1 MSSQA
6 YLALADGTVFNGVSC
21 GAACDLPGEAVF
33 NTGMSGYQEIVSD
46 PSYFGQ
52 IVTLSTAEVGNYG
65 CNDEDMESRGVFLN
79 GLVVQ
84 NLNPPSSWRSRRSL
98 DDLLK
103 NSGRPILSGV
113 DTRRLV
119 LHIRENGTQKA
130 WLHADGTD
138 LPVEEAVAKARAWS
152 GLDGLDCAAE
162 VAVAKPYNWSDKGD
176 LHVVVID
183 CGVKYNILRQLAANG
198 FRVTV
203 VPCGT
208 TAEVIFN
215 LRPDGVLLSNTW
227 GAGNRDSRIN
237 QAFLLKEIEAGA
249 KIGVDVI
256 QIDDGWQHGR
266 TANSQKKANAGKKKV
281 WSGYWDEDPD
291 FWKEDLERFP
301 DGLAFLVGR
310 AKEKGMRFGLWFGP
324 DSSNEAANWQR
335 DADCLLDYHRRLG
348 IDYFK
353 MDSMRL
359 LSQTAL
365 QRNRM
370 MFDRMLELSDGAMV
384 FDLDCTAQVRP
395 GFLGLLDIGP
405 LFLENRYTKRACV
418 TGDSKKAII
427 RDVLKVV

>member
-130 WLHADGTD
+130 WLHADGTE

-162 VAVAKPYNWSDKGD
+162 VAVAKPYNWSEKGD
-176 LHVVVID
+176 LHVVAID

-208 TAEVIFN
+208 TEEAIFN
-215 LRPDGVLLSNTW
+215 LRPDGVLLSN
-227 GAGNRDSRIN
+227 GPGDPDGVVGVVDCVKK
-237 QAFLLKEIEAGA
+237 LLGKVPIMGICLGHQILGLACGA
-249 KIGVDVI
+249 KTGRLHFGHHGCNHPVKNLLTNTVEITSQNHNFAIMPESLGDNLEITHVNLNDGTIEGVR
-256 QIDDGWQHGR
+256 HR
-266 TANSQKKANAGKKKV
+266 TL
-281 WSGYWDEDPD
+281 P
-291 FWKEDLERFP
+291 
-301 DGLAFLVGR
+301 AFSVQYH
-310 AKEKGMRFGLWFGP
+310 P
-324 DSSNEAANWQR
+324 EAAPGPF
-335 DADCLLDYHRRLG
+335 DARYLFG
-348 IDYFK
+348 QFK
-353 MDSMRL
+353 EL
-359 LSQTAL
+359 
-365 QRNRM
+365 
-370 MFDRMLELSDGAMV
+370 ML
-384 FDLDCTAQVRP
+384 
-395 GFLGLLDIGP
+395 
-405 LFLENRYTKRACV
+405 NH
-418 TGDSKKAII
+418 
-427 RDVLKVV
+427 

>member
-79 GLVVQ
+79 GLIVQ

-130 WLHADGTD
+130 WLHADGTE

-152 GLDGLDCAAE
+152 GLDGLDCAAK
-162 VAVAKPYNWSDKGD
+162 VAVAKPYNWSEKGD

-208 TAEVIFN
+208 TAEAIFN
-215 LRPDGVLLSNTW
+215 LRPDGVLLSN
-227 GAGNRDSRIN
+227 GPGDPDGVVGVVDCVKK
-237 QAFLLKEIEAGA
+237 LLGKVPIMGICLGHQILGLACGA
-249 KIGVDVI
+249 KTGRLHF
-256 QIDDGWQHGR
+256 GHHGCNHPVKNLL
-266 TANSQKKANAGKKKV
+266 TNTVEITSQNHNFAIMPESLGDN
-281 WSGYWDEDPD
+281 
-291 FWKEDLERFP
+291 WKL
-301 DGLAFLVGR
+301 
-310 AKEKGMRFGLWFGP
+310 
-324 DSSNEAANWQR
+324 
-335 DADCLLDYHRRLG
+335 
-348 IDYFK
+348 
-353 MDSMRL
+353 
-359 LSQTAL
+359 
-365 QRNRM
+365 RM
-370 MFDRMLELSDGAMV
+370 S
-384 FDLDCTAQVRP
+384 
-395 GFLGLLDIGP
+395 I
-405 LFLENRYTKRACV
+405 
-418 TGDSKKAII
+418 
-427 RDVLKVV
+427 

>member
-79 GLVVQ
+79 GLIVQ

-208 TAEVIFN
+208 TAEAIFN
-215 LRPDGVLLSNTW
+215 LRPDGVLLSN
-227 GAGNRDSRIN
+227 GPGDPDGVVGVVDCVKK
-237 QAFLLKEIEAGA
+237 LLGKVPIMGICLGHQILGLACGA
-249 KIGVDVI
+249 KTGRLHFGHHGCNHPVKNLLTNTVEITSQNHNFAIMPESLGDNLEITHVNLNDGTIEGVR
-256 QIDDGWQHGR
+256 HR
-266 TANSQKKANAGKKKV
+266 TLPAF
-281 WSGYWDEDPD
+281 SGQYQP
-291 FWKEDLERFP
+291 
-301 DGLAFLVGR
+301 
-310 AKEKGMRFGLWFGP
+310 
-324 DSSNEAANWQR
+324 EAAPGPF
-335 DADCLLDYHRRLG
+335 DARYLFG
-348 IDYFK
+348 QFK
-353 MDSMRL
+353 EL
-359 LSQTAL
+359 
-365 QRNRM
+365 
-370 MFDRMLELSDGAMV
+370 ML
-384 FDLDCTAQVRP
+384 
-395 GFLGLLDIGP
+395 
-405 LFLENRYTKRACV
+405 NH
-418 TGDSKKAII
+418 
-427 RDVLKVV
+427 

>member
-79 GLVVQ
+79 GLIVQ

-152 GLDGLDCAAE
+152 GLDGLDCAAQ
-162 VAVAKPYNWSDKGD
+162 VAIAKPYNWSDKGD

-208 TAEVIFN
+208 TAEAIFN
-215 LRPDGVLLSNTW
+215 LRPDGVLLSN
-227 GAGNRDSRIN
+227 GPG
-237 QAFLLKEIEAGA
+237 
-249 KIGVDVI
+249 
-256 QIDDGWQHGR
+256 
-266 TANSQKKANAGKKKV
+266 
-281 WSGYWDEDPD
+281 DPD
-291 FWKEDLERFP
+291 GVVGVVDCVKKLLGKVP
-301 DGLAFLVGR
+301 IMGICLGHQILGLACGARTGR
-310 AKEKGMRFGLWFGP
+310 LHFGHHGCNHPVKNLLTNTVEITSQNHNFAIMP
-324 DSSNEAANWQR
+324 DSLGDNLEITHVNLNDGTIEGVRHRTLPAFSVQYHPEAAPGPF
-335 DADCLLDYHRRLG
+335 DARYLFG
-348 IDYFK
+348 QFK
-353 MDSMRL
+353 EL
-359 LSQTAL
+359 
-365 QRNRM
+365 
-370 MFDRMLELSDGAMV
+370 ML
-384 FDLDCTAQVRP
+384 
-395 GFLGLLDIGP
+395 
-405 LFLENRYTKRACV
+405 NH
-418 TGDSKKAII
+418 
-427 RDVLKVV
+427 

>member
-79 GLVVQ
+79 GLIVQ

-103 NSGRPILSGV
+103 ESGRPILSGV

-119 LHIRENGTQKA
+119 LHIREKGTQKA

-208 TAEVIFN
+208 TAEAIFN
-215 LRPDGVLLSNTW
+215 LRPDGVLLSN
-227 GAGNRDSRIN
+227 GPGDPDGVVGVVDCVKK
-237 QAFLLKEIEAGA
+237 LLGKVPIMGICLGHQILGLACGA
-249 KIGVDVI
+249 KTGRLHF
-256 QIDDGWQHGR
+256 GHHGCNHPVKNLL
-266 TANSQKKANAGKKKV
+266 TNTVEITSQNHNFAI
-281 WSGYWDEDPD
+281 
-291 FWKEDLERFP
+291 
-301 DGLAFLVGR
+301 
-310 AKEKGMRFGLWFGP
+310 MP
-324 DSSNEAANWQR
+324 DSLGDNLEVTHVNLNDGTIEGVRHRTLPAFSVQYHPEAAPGPF
-335 DADCLLDYHRRLG
+335 DARYLFG
-348 IDYFK
+348 QFK
-353 MDSMRL
+353 EL
-359 LSQTAL
+359 
-365 QRNRM
+365 
-370 MFDRMLELSDGAMV
+370 ML
-384 FDLDCTAQVRP
+384 
-395 GFLGLLDIGP
+395 
-405 LFLENRYTKRACV
+405 NH
-418 TGDSKKAII
+418 
-427 RDVLKVV
+427 

>member
-79 GLVVQ
+79 GLIVQ

-130 WLHADGTD
+130 WLHADGTE

-162 VAVAKPYNWSDKGD
+162 VAVAKPYNWSEKGD
-176 LHVVVID
+176 LHVVAID
-183 CGVKYNILRQLAANG
+183 CGVKYNILRQLAENG

-208 TAEVIFN
+208 TAEAIFN
-215 LRPDGVLLSNTW
+215 LRPDGVLLSN
-227 GAGNRDSRIN
+227 GPGDPDGVVGVVDCVKKLLGNVPIMGICLGH
-237 QAFLLKEIEAGA
+237 QILGLACGA
-249 KIGVDVI
+249 KTGRLHF
-256 QIDDGWQHGR
+256 GHHGCNHPVKNLL
-266 TANSQKKANAGKKKV
+266 TNTVEITSQNHNFAI
-281 WSGYWDEDPD
+281 
-291 FWKEDLERFP
+291 
-301 DGLAFLVGR
+301 
-310 AKEKGMRFGLWFGP
+310 MP
-324 DSSNEAANWQR
+324 DSLGDNLEITHVNLNDGTIEGVRHRTLPAFSVQYHPEAAPGPF
-335 DADCLLDYHRRLG
+335 DARYLFG
-348 IDYFK
+348 QFK
-353 MDSMRL
+353 EL
-359 LSQTAL
+359 
-365 QRNRM
+365 
-370 MFDRMLELSDGAMV
+370 ML
-384 FDLDCTAQVRP
+384 
-395 GFLGLLDIGP
+395 
-405 LFLENRYTKRACV
+405 NH
-418 TGDSKKAII
+418 
-427 RDVLKVV
+427 

>member
-79 GLVVQ
+79 GLIVQ
-84 NLNPPSSWRSRRSL
+84 NLNPPSSWRSRWSL

-130 WLHADGTD
+130 WLHADGTE

-162 VAVAKPYNWSDKGD
+162 VAAAKPYNWSEKGA

-208 TAEVIFN
+208 TAEAIFK
-215 LRPDGVLLSNTW
+215 LRPNGVLLSN
-227 GAGNRDSRIN
+227 GPGDPDGVVGVVDCVKK
-237 QAFLLKEIEAGA
+237 LLGKVPIMGICLGHQILGLACGA
-249 KIGVDVI
+249 KTGRLHFGHHGCNHPVKNLLTNTVEITSQNHNFAIMPESLGDNLEITHVNLNDGTIEGVC
-256 QIDDGWQHGR
+256 HK
-266 TANSQKKANAGKKKV
+266 TL
-281 WSGYWDEDPD
+281 P
-291 FWKEDLERFP
+291 
-301 DGLAFLVGR
+301 AFSVQYH
-310 AKEKGMRFGLWFGP
+310 P
-324 DSSNEAANWQR
+324 EAAPGPF
-335 DADCLLDYHRRLG
+335 DARYLFG
-348 IDYFK
+348 QFK
-353 MDSMRL
+353 EL
-359 LSQTAL
+359 
-365 QRNRM
+365 
-370 MFDRMLELSDGAMV
+370 ML
-384 FDLDCTAQVRP
+384 
-395 GFLGLLDIGP
+395 
-405 LFLENRYTKRACV
+405 KH
-418 TGDSKKAII
+418 
-427 RDVLKVV
+427 

>member
-130 WLHADGTD
+130 WLHADGTE

-162 VAVAKPYNWSDKGD
+162 VAAAKPYNWSDKGD

-208 TAEVIFN
+208 TAEAIFN
-215 LRPDGVLLSNTW
+215 LRPDGVLLSN
-227 GAGNRDSRIN
+227 GPGDPDGVVGVVDCVKK
-237 QAFLLKEIEAGA
+237 LLGKVPIMGICLGHQILGLACGA
-249 KIGVDVI
+249 KTGRLHFGHHGCNHPVKNLLTNTVEITSQNHNFAIMPESLGDNLEVTHVNLNDGTIEGVR
-256 QIDDGWQHGR
+256 HR
-266 TANSQKKANAGKKKV
+266 TL
-281 WSGYWDEDPD
+281 P
-291 FWKEDLERFP
+291 
-301 DGLAFLVGR
+301 AFSVQYH
-310 AKEKGMRFGLWFGP
+310 P
-324 DSSNEAANWQR
+324 EAAPGPF
-335 DADCLLDYHRRLG
+335 DARYLFG
-348 IDYFK
+348 QFK
-353 MDSMRL
+353 EL
-359 LSQTAL
+359 
-365 QRNRM
+365 
-370 MFDRMLELSDGAMV
+370 ML
-384 FDLDCTAQVRP
+384 
-395 GFLGLLDIGP
+395 
-405 LFLENRYTKRACV
+405 NH
-418 TGDSKKAII
+418 
-427 RDVLKVV
+427 

>member
-130 WLHADGTD
+130 WLHADGTE

-152 GLDGLDCAAE
+152 GLDGLDCAAQ

-208 TAEVIFN
+208 TAEAIFN
-215 LRPDGVLLSNTW
+215 LRPDGVLLSN
-227 GAGNRDSRIN
+227 GPGDPDGVVGVVDCVKK
-237 QAFLLKEIEAGA
+237 LLGKVPIMGICLGHQILGLACGA
-249 KIGVDVI
+249 KTGRLHF
-256 QIDDGWQHGR
+256 GHHGCNHPVKNLL
-266 TANSQKKANAGKKKV
+266 TNTVEITSQNHNFAI
-281 WSGYWDEDPD
+281 
-291 FWKEDLERFP
+291 
-301 DGLAFLVGR
+301 
-310 AKEKGMRFGLWFGP
+310 MP
-324 DSSNEAANWQR
+324 DSLGDNLEVTHVNLNDGTIEGVRHRTLPAFSVQYHPEAAPGPF
-335 DADCLLDYHRRLG
+335 DARYLFG
-348 IDYFK
+348 QFK
-353 MDSMRL
+353 EL
-359 LSQTAL
+359 
-365 QRNRM
+365 
-370 MFDRMLELSDGAMV
+370 ML
-384 FDLDCTAQVRP
+384 
-395 GFLGLLDIGP
+395 
-405 LFLENRYTKRACV
+405 NH
-418 TGDSKKAII
+418 
-427 RDVLKVV
+427 

>member
-79 GLVVQ
+79 GLIVQ

-98 DDLLK
+98 GDLLK

-130 WLHADGTD
+130 WLHADGTE

-152 GLDGLDCAAE
+152 GLDGLDCAAQ
-162 VAVAKPYNWSDKGD
+162 VAVAKPYNWSEKGD

-208 TAEVIFN
+208 TAEAIFN
-215 LRPDGVLLSNTW
+215 LRPDGVLLSN
-227 GAGNRDSRIN
+227 GPG
-237 QAFLLKEIEAGA
+237 
-249 KIGVDVI
+249 
-256 QIDDGWQHGR
+256 
-266 TANSQKKANAGKKKV
+266 
-281 WSGYWDEDPD
+281 DPD
-291 FWKEDLERFP
+291 GVVGVVDCVKKLLGKVP
-301 DGLAFLVGR
+301 IMGICLGHQILGLACGARTGR
-310 AKEKGMRFGLWFGP
+310 LHFGHHGCNHPVKNLLTNTVEITSQNHNFAIMP
-324 DSSNEAANWQR
+324 DSLGDNLEITHVNLNDGTIEGVRHRTLPAFSVQYHPEAAPGPF
-335 DADCLLDYHRRLG
+335 DARYLFG
-348 IDYFK
+348 QFK
-353 MDSMRL
+353 EL
-359 LSQTAL
+359 
-365 QRNRM
+365 
-370 MFDRMLELSDGAMV
+370 ML
-384 FDLDCTAQVRP
+384 
-395 GFLGLLDIGP
+395 
-405 LFLENRYTKRACV
+405 NH
-418 TGDSKKAII
+418 
-427 RDVLKVV
+427 

>member
-79 GLVVQ
+79 GLIVQ

-130 WLHADGTD
+130 WLHADGTE
-138 LPVEEAVAKARAWS
+138 LPVEEAIAKARAWS

-162 VAVAKPYNWSDKGD
+162 VAVAKPYNWSEKGD

-208 TAEVIFN
+208 TAEAIFN
-215 LRPDGVLLSNTW
+215 LRPAGVLLSN
-227 GAGNRDSRIN
+227 GPGDPDGVVGVVDCVKK
-237 QAFLLKEIEAGA
+237 LLGKVPIMGICLGHQILGLACGA
-249 KIGVDVI
+249 KTGRLHF
-256 QIDDGWQHGR
+256 GHHGCNHPVKNLL
-266 TANSQKKANAGKKKV
+266 TNTVEITSQNHNFAI
-281 WSGYWDEDPD
+281 
-291 FWKEDLERFP
+291 
-301 DGLAFLVGR
+301 
-310 AKEKGMRFGLWFGP
+310 MP
-324 DSSNEAANWQR
+324 DSLGDNLEITHVNLNDGTIEGVRHRTLPAFSVQYHPEAAPGPF
-335 DADCLLDYHRRLG
+335 DARYLFG
-348 IDYFK
+348 QFK
-353 MDSMRL
+353 EL
-359 LSQTAL
+359 
-365 QRNRM
+365 
-370 MFDRMLELSDGAMV
+370 ML
-384 FDLDCTAQVRP
+384 
-395 GFLGLLDIGP
+395 
-405 LFLENRYTKRACV
+405 NH
-418 TGDSKKAII
+418 
-427 RDVLKVV
+427 

>member
-79 GLVVQ
+79 GLIVQ

-162 VAVAKPYNWSDKGD
+162 VAVAKPYNWSEKGD

-208 TAEVIFN
+208 TAEAIFN
-215 LRPDGVLLSNTW
+215 LRPDGVLLSN
-227 GAGNRDSRIN
+227 GPGDPDGVVGVVDCVKK
-237 QAFLLKEIEAGA
+237 LLGKVPIMGICLGHQILGLACGA
-249 KIGVDVI
+249 KTGRLHF
-256 QIDDGWQHGR
+256 GHHGCNHPVKNLL
-266 TANSQKKANAGKKKV
+266 TNTVEITSQNHNFAI
-281 WSGYWDEDPD
+281 
-291 FWKEDLERFP
+291 
-301 DGLAFLVGR
+301 
-310 AKEKGMRFGLWFGP
+310 MP
-324 DSSNEAANWQR
+324 DSLGDNLEITHVNLNDGTIEGVRHRTLPAFSVQYHPEAAPGPF
-335 DADCLLDYHRRLG
+335 DARYLFG
-348 IDYFK
+348 QFK
-353 MDSMRL
+353 EL
-359 LSQTAL
+359 
-365 QRNRM
+365 
-370 MFDRMLELSDGAMV
+370 ML
-384 FDLDCTAQVRP
+384 
-395 GFLGLLDIGP
+395 
-405 LFLENRYTKRACV
+405 NH
-418 TGDSKKAII
+418 
-427 RDVLKVV
+427 

>member
-79 GLVVQ
+79 GLIVQ

-98 DDLLK
+98 DELLK

-152 GLDGLDCAAE
+152 GLDGLDCAAQ

-208 TAEVIFN
+208 TAEAIFN
-215 LRPDGVLLSNTW
+215 LRPDGVLLSN
-227 GAGNRDSRIN
+227 GPGDPDGVVGVVDCVKK
-237 QAFLLKEIEAGA
+237 LLGKVPIMGICLGHQILGLACGA
-249 KIGVDVI
+249 KTGRLHFGHHGCNHPVKNLLTNTVEITSQNHNFAIMPESLGDNLEVTHVNLNDGTIEGVR
-256 QIDDGWQHGR
+256 HR
-266 TANSQKKANAGKKKV
+266 TL
-281 WSGYWDEDPD
+281 P
-291 FWKEDLERFP
+291 
-301 DGLAFLVGR
+301 AFSVQYH
-310 AKEKGMRFGLWFGP
+310 P
-324 DSSNEAANWQR
+324 EAAPGPF
-335 DADCLLDYHRRLG
+335 DARYLFG
-348 IDYFK
+348 QFK
-353 MDSMRL
+353 EL
-359 LSQTAL
+359 
-365 QRNRM
+365 
-370 MFDRMLELSDGAMV
+370 ML
-384 FDLDCTAQVRP
+384 
-395 GFLGLLDIGP
+395 
-405 LFLENRYTKRACV
+405 NH
-418 TGDSKKAII
+418 
-427 RDVLKVV
+427 

>member
-79 GLVVQ
+79 GLIVQ

-208 TAEVIFN
+208 TAEAIFN
-215 LRPDGVLLSNTW
+215 LRPDGVLLSN
-227 GAGNRDSRIN
+227 GPGDPDGVVGVVDCVKK
-237 QAFLLKEIEAGA
+237 LLGKVPIMGICLGHQILGLACGA
-249 KIGVDVI
+249 KTGRLHF
-256 QIDDGWQHGR
+256 GHHGCNHPVKNLL
-266 TANSQKKANAGKKKV
+266 TNTVEITSQNHNFAI
-281 WSGYWDEDPD
+281 
-291 FWKEDLERFP
+291 
-301 DGLAFLVGR
+301 
-310 AKEKGMRFGLWFGP
+310 MP
-324 DSSNEAANWQR
+324 DSLGDNLEITHVNLNDGTIEGVRHRMLPAFSVQYHPEAAPGPF
-335 DADCLLDYHRRLG
+335 DARYLFG
-348 IDYFK
+348 QFK
-353 MDSMRL
+353 EL
-359 LSQTAL
+359 
-365 QRNRM
+365 
-370 MFDRMLELSDGAMV
+370 ML
-384 FDLDCTAQVRP
+384 
-395 GFLGLLDIGP
+395 
-405 LFLENRYTKRACV
+405 NH
-418 TGDSKKAII
+418 
-427 RDVLKVV
+427 

>member
-79 GLVVQ
+79 GLIVQ

-162 VAVAKPYNWSDKGD
+162 VAVAKPYNWSEKGD

-208 TAEVIFN
+208 TAEAIFN
-215 LRPDGVLLSNTW
+215 LRPDGVLLSN
-227 GAGNRDSRIN
+227 GPG
-237 QAFLLKEIEAGA
+237 
-249 KIGVDVI
+249 
-256 QIDDGWQHGR
+256 
-266 TANSQKKANAGKKKV
+266 
-281 WSGYWDEDPD
+281 DPD
-291 FWKEDLERFP
+291 GVVGVVDCVKKLLGKVP
-301 DGLAFLVGR
+301 IMGICLGHQILGLACGARTGR
-310 AKEKGMRFGLWFGP
+310 LHFGHHGCNHPVKNLLTNTVEITSQNHNFAIMPESLGDNLEITHVNLNDGTIEGVRHRTLP
-324 DSSNEAANWQR
+324 AFSVQYHPEAAPGPF
-335 DADCLLDYHRRLG
+335 DARYLFG
-348 IDYFK
+348 QFK
-353 MDSMRL
+353 EL
-359 LSQTAL
+359 
-365 QRNRM
+365 
-370 MFDRMLELSDGAMV
+370 ML
-384 FDLDCTAQVRP
+384 
-395 GFLGLLDIGP
+395 
-405 LFLENRYTKRACV
+405 NH
-418 TGDSKKAII
+418 
-427 RDVLKVV
+427 

>member
-79 GLVVQ
+79 GLIVQ

-103 NSGRPILSGV
+103 ESGRPILSGV

-130 WLHADGTD
+130 WLHADGTE

-152 GLDGLDCAAE
+152 GLDGLDCAAQ
-162 VAVAKPYNWSDKGD
+162 VAVAKPYNWSEKGA

-208 TAEVIFN
+208 PAEAIFN
-215 LRPDGVLLSNTW
+215 LRPDGVLLSN
-227 GAGNRDSRIN
+227 GPG
-237 QAFLLKEIEAGA
+237 
-249 KIGVDVI
+249 
-256 QIDDGWQHGR
+256 
-266 TANSQKKANAGKKKV
+266 
-281 WSGYWDEDPD
+281 DPD
-291 FWKEDLERFP
+291 GVVGVVDCVKKLLGKVP
-301 DGLAFLVGR
+301 IMGICLGHQILGLACGARTGR
-310 AKEKGMRFGLWFGP
+310 LHFGHHGCNHPVKNLLTNTVEITSQNHNFAIMPESLGDNLEVTHVNLNDGTIEGVRHRTLP
-324 DSSNEAANWQR
+324 AFSVQYHPEAAPGPF
-335 DADCLLDYHRRLG
+335 DARYLFG
-348 IDYFK
+348 QFK
-353 MDSMRL
+353 EL
-359 LSQTAL
+359 
-365 QRNRM
+365 
-370 MFDRMLELSDGAMV
+370 ML
-384 FDLDCTAQVRP
+384 
-395 GFLGLLDIGP
+395 
-405 LFLENRYTKRACV
+405 NH
-418 TGDSKKAII
+418 
-427 RDVLKVV
+427 

>member
-79 GLVVQ
+79 GLIVQ

-130 WLHADGTD
+130 WLHADGTE

-162 VAVAKPYNWSDKGD
+162 VAAAKPYNWSEKGD

-208 TAEVIFN
+208 TAEAIFN
-215 LRPDGVLLSNTW
+215 LRPDGVLLSN
-227 GAGNRDSRIN
+227 GPGDPDGVVGVVDCVKK
-237 QAFLLKEIEAGA
+237 LLGKVPIMGICLGHQILGLACGA
-249 KIGVDVI
+249 KTGRLHF
-256 QIDDGWQHGR
+256 GHHGCNHPVKNLL
-266 TANSQKKANAGKKKV
+266 TNTVEITSQNHNFAI
-281 WSGYWDEDPD
+281 
-291 FWKEDLERFP
+291 
-301 DGLAFLVGR
+301 
-310 AKEKGMRFGLWFGP
+310 MP
-324 DSSNEAANWQR
+324 DSLGDNLEITHVNLNDGTIEGVRHRTLPAFSVQYHPEAAPGPF
-335 DADCLLDYHRRLG
+335 DARYLFG
-348 IDYFK
+348 QFK
-353 MDSMRL
+353 EL
-359 LSQTAL
+359 
-365 QRNRM
+365 
-370 MFDRMLELSDGAMV
+370 ML
-384 FDLDCTAQVRP
+384 
-395 GFLGLLDIGP
+395 
-405 LFLENRYTKRACV
+405 NH
-418 TGDSKKAII
+418 
-427 RDVLKVV
+427 

>member
-162 VAVAKPYNWSDKGD
+162 VAAAKPYNWSDKGD

-208 TAEVIFN
+208 TAEAIFN
-215 LRPDGVLLSNTW
+215 LRPDGVLLSN
-227 GAGNRDSRIN
+227 GPGDPDGVVGVVDCVKK
-237 QAFLLKEIEAGA
+237 LLGKVPIMGICLGHQILGLACGA
-249 KIGVDVI
+249 KTGRLHF
-256 QIDDGWQHGR
+256 GHHGCNHPVKNLL
-266 TANSQKKANAGKKKV
+266 TNTVEITSQNHNFAI
-281 WSGYWDEDPD
+281 
-291 FWKEDLERFP
+291 
-301 DGLAFLVGR
+301 
-310 AKEKGMRFGLWFGP
+310 MP
-324 DSSNEAANWQR
+324 DSLGDNLEVTHVNLNDGTIEGVRHRTLPAFSVQYHPEAAPGPF
-335 DADCLLDYHRRLG
+335 DARYLFG
-348 IDYFK
+348 QFK
-353 MDSMRL
+353 EL
-359 LSQTAL
+359 
-365 QRNRM
+365 
-370 MFDRMLELSDGAMV
+370 ML
-384 FDLDCTAQVRP
+384 
-395 GFLGLLDIGP
+395 
-405 LFLENRYTKRACV
+405 NH
-418 TGDSKKAII
+418 
-427 RDVLKVV
+427 

>member
-21 GAACDLPGEAVF
+21 GATCDLPGEAVF

-208 TAEVIFN
+208 TAEAIFN
-215 LRPDGVLLSNTW
+215 LRPAGVLLSN
-227 GAGNRDSRIN
+227 GPGDPDGVVGVVDCVKK
-237 QAFLLKEIEAGA
+237 LLGKVPIMGICLGHQILGLACGA
-249 KIGVDVI
+249 KTGRLHFGHHGCNHPVKNLLTNTVEITSQNHNFAIMPESLGDNLEITHVNLNDGTIEGVR
-256 QIDDGWQHGR
+256 HR
-266 TANSQKKANAGKKKV
+266 TL
-281 WSGYWDEDPD
+281 P
-291 FWKEDLERFP
+291 
-301 DGLAFLVGR
+301 AFSVQYH
-310 AKEKGMRFGLWFGP
+310 P
-324 DSSNEAANWQR
+324 EAAPGPF
-335 DADCLLDYHRRLG
+335 DARYLFG
-348 IDYFK
+348 QFK
-353 MDSMRL
+353 EL
-359 LSQTAL
+359 
-365 QRNRM
+365 
-370 MFDRMLELSDGAMV
+370 ML
-384 FDLDCTAQVRP
+384 
-395 GFLGLLDIGP
+395 
-405 LFLENRYTKRACV
+405 NH
-418 TGDSKKAII
+418 
-427 RDVLKVV
+427 

>member
-21 GAACDLPGEAVF
+21 GATCDLPGEAVF

-79 GLVVQ
+79 GLIVQ

-98 DDLLK
+98 DELLK

-130 WLHADGTD
+130 WLHADGTE

-162 VAVAKPYNWSDKGD
+162 VAVAKPYNWSEKGD

-183 CGVKYNILRQLAANG
+183 CGVKYNILRQLAVNG

-208 TAEVIFN
+208 TAEAIFN
-215 LRPDGVLLSNTW
+215 LRPDGVLLSN
-227 GAGNRDSRIN
+227 GPG
-237 QAFLLKEIEAGA
+237 
-249 KIGVDVI
+249 
-256 QIDDGWQHGR
+256 
-266 TANSQKKANAGKKKV
+266 
-281 WSGYWDEDPD
+281 DPD
-291 FWKEDLERFP
+291 GVVGVVDCVKKLLGKVP
-301 DGLAFLVGR
+301 IMGICLGHQILGLACGARTGR
-310 AKEKGMRFGLWFGP
+310 LHFGHHGCNHPVKNLLTNTVEITSQNHNFAIMPESLGDNLEITHVNLNDGTIEGVRHRTLP
-324 DSSNEAANWQR
+324 AFSVQYHPEAAPGPF
-335 DADCLLDYHRRLG
+335 DARYLFG
-348 IDYFK
+348 QFK
-353 MDSMRL
+353 EL
-359 LSQTAL
+359 
-365 QRNRM
+365 
-370 MFDRMLELSDGAMV
+370 ML
-384 FDLDCTAQVRP
+384 
-395 GFLGLLDIGP
+395 
-405 LFLENRYTKRACV
+405 NH
-418 TGDSKKAII
+418 
-427 RDVLKVV
+427 

>member
-79 GLVVQ
+79 GLIVQ

-130 WLHADGTD
+130 WLHADGTE

-152 GLDGLDCAAE
+152 GLDGLDCAAQ

-208 TAEVIFN
+208 TAEAIFN
-215 LRPDGVLLSNTW
+215 LRPAGVLLSN
-227 GAGNRDSRIN
+227 GPG
-237 QAFLLKEIEAGA
+237 
-249 KIGVDVI
+249 
-256 QIDDGWQHGR
+256 
-266 TANSQKKANAGKKKV
+266 
-281 WSGYWDEDPD
+281 DPD
-291 FWKEDLERFP
+291 GVVGVVDCVKKLLGKVP
-301 DGLAFLVGR
+301 IMGICLGHQILGLACGARTGR
-310 AKEKGMRFGLWFGP
+310 LHFGHHGCNHPVKNLLTNTVEITSQNHNFAIMPESLGDNLEVTHVNLNDGTIEGVRHRTLP
-324 DSSNEAANWQR
+324 AFSVQYHPEAAPGPF
-335 DADCLLDYHRRLG
+335 DARYLFG
-348 IDYFK
+348 QFK
-353 MDSMRL
+353 EL
-359 LSQTAL
+359 
-365 QRNRM
+365 
-370 MFDRMLELSDGAMV
+370 ML
-384 FDLDCTAQVRP
+384 
-395 GFLGLLDIGP
+395 
-405 LFLENRYTKRACV
+405 NH
-418 TGDSKKAII
+418 
-427 RDVLKVV
+427 

>member
-21 GAACDLPGEAVF
+21 GTACDLPGEAVF

-79 GLVVQ
+79 GLIVQ

-98 DDLLK
+98 DELLK

-208 TAEVIFN
+208 TAEAIFN
-215 LRPDGVLLSNTW
+215 LRPDGVLLSN
-227 GAGNRDSRIN
+227 GPGDPDGVVGVVDCVKK
-237 QAFLLKEIEAGA
+237 LLGKVPIMGICLGHQILGLACGA
-249 KIGVDVI
+249 KTGRLHF
-256 QIDDGWQHGR
+256 GHHGCNHPVKNLL
-266 TANSQKKANAGKKKV
+266 TNTVEITSQNHNFAI
-281 WSGYWDEDPD
+281 
-291 FWKEDLERFP
+291 
-301 DGLAFLVGR
+301 
-310 AKEKGMRFGLWFGP
+310 MP
-324 DSSNEAANWQR
+324 DSLGDNLEITHVNLNDGTIEGVRHRTLPAFSVQYHPEAAPGPF
-335 DADCLLDYHRRLG
+335 DARYLFG
-348 IDYFK
+348 QFK
-353 MDSMRL
+353 EL
-359 LSQTAL
+359 
-365 QRNRM
+365 
-370 MFDRMLELSDGAMV
+370 ML
-384 FDLDCTAQVRP
+384 
-395 GFLGLLDIGP
+395 
-405 LFLENRYTKRACV
+405 NH
-418 TGDSKKAII
+418 
-427 RDVLKVV
+427 

>member
-98 DDLLK
+98 DELLK

-119 LHIRENGTQKA
+119 LHIREKGTQKA

-162 VAVAKPYNWSDKGD
+162 VAVAKPYNWSEKGD

-208 TAEVIFN
+208 TAEAIFN
-215 LRPDGVLLSNTW
+215 LRPDGVLLSN
-227 GAGNRDSRIN
+227 GPGDPDGVVGVVDCVKK
-237 QAFLLKEIEAGA
+237 LLGKVPIMGICLGHQILGLACGA
-249 KIGVDVI
+249 KTGRLHFGHHGCNHPVKNLLTNTVEITSQNHNFAIMPESLGDNLEITHVNLNDGTIEGVR
-256 QIDDGWQHGR
+256 HR
-266 TANSQKKANAGKKKV
+266 TL
-281 WSGYWDEDPD
+281 P
-291 FWKEDLERFP
+291 
-301 DGLAFLVGR
+301 AFSVQYH
-310 AKEKGMRFGLWFGP
+310 P
-324 DSSNEAANWQR
+324 EAAPGPF
-335 DADCLLDYHRRLG
+335 DARYLFG
-348 IDYFK
+348 QFK
-353 MDSMRL
+353 EL
-359 LSQTAL
+359 
-365 QRNRM
+365 
-370 MFDRMLELSDGAMV
+370 ML
-384 FDLDCTAQVRP
+384 
-395 GFLGLLDIGP
+395 
-405 LFLENRYTKRACV
+405 NH
-418 TGDSKKAII
+418 
-427 RDVLKVV
+427 

>member
-79 GLVVQ
+79 GLIVQ

-162 VAVAKPYNWSDKGD
+162 VAVAKPYNWSEKGD

-208 TAEVIFN
+208 TAEAIFN
-215 LRPDGVLLSNTW
+215 LRPDGVLLSN
-227 GAGNRDSRIN
+227 GPG
-237 QAFLLKEIEAGA
+237 
-249 KIGVDVI
+249 
-256 QIDDGWQHGR
+256 
-266 TANSQKKANAGKKKV
+266 
-281 WSGYWDEDPD
+281 DPD
-291 FWKEDLERFP
+291 GVVGVVDCVKKLLGKVP
-301 DGLAFLVGR
+301 IMGICLGHQILGLACGARTGR
-310 AKEKGMRFGLWFGP
+310 LHFGHHGCNHPVKNLLTNTVEITSQNHNFAIMPESLGDNLEVTHVNLNDGTIEGVRHRTLP
-324 DSSNEAANWQR
+324 AFSVQYHPEAAPGPF
-335 DADCLLDYHRRLG
+335 DARYLFG
-348 IDYFK
+348 QFK
-353 MDSMRL
+353 EL
-359 LSQTAL
+359 
-365 QRNRM
+365 
-370 MFDRMLELSDGAMV
+370 ML
-384 FDLDCTAQVRP
+384 
-395 GFLGLLDIGP
+395 
-405 LFLENRYTKRACV
+405 NH
-418 TGDSKKAII
+418 
-427 RDVLKVV
+427 

>member
-84 NLNPPSSWRSRRSL
+84 SLNPPSSWRSRRSL
-98 DDLLK
+98 EDLLK

-130 WLHADGTD
+130 WLHADGTE

-208 TAEVIFN
+208 TAEAIFN
-215 LRPDGVLLSNTW
+215 LRPDGVLLSN
-227 GAGNRDSRIN
+227 GPGDPDGVVGVVDCVKK
-237 QAFLLKEIEAGA
+237 LLGKVPIMGICLGHQILGLACGA
-249 KIGVDVI
+249 KTGRLHF
-256 QIDDGWQHGR
+256 GHHGCNHPVKNLL
-266 TANSQKKANAGKKKV
+266 TNTVEITSQNHNFAI
-281 WSGYWDEDPD
+281 
-291 FWKEDLERFP
+291 
-301 DGLAFLVGR
+301 
-310 AKEKGMRFGLWFGP
+310 MP
-324 DSSNEAANWQR
+324 DSLGDNLEITHVNLNDGTIEGVRHRTLPAFSVQYHPEAAPGPF
-335 DADCLLDYHRRLG
+335 DARYLFG
-348 IDYFK
+348 QFK
-353 MDSMRL
+353 EL
-359 LSQTAL
+359 
-365 QRNRM
+365 
-370 MFDRMLELSDGAMV
+370 ML
-384 FDLDCTAQVRP
+384 
-395 GFLGLLDIGP
+395 
-405 LFLENRYTKRACV
+405 NH
-418 TGDSKKAII
+418 
-427 RDVLKVV
+427 

>member
-79 GLVVQ
+79 GLIVQ

-152 GLDGLDCAAE
+152 GLDGLDCAAQ
-162 VAVAKPYNWSDKGD
+162 VAAAKPYNWSDKGN

-208 TAEVIFN
+208 TAEAIFN
-215 LRPDGVLLSNTW
+215 LRPAGVLLSN
-227 GAGNRDSRIN
+227 GPG
-237 QAFLLKEIEAGA
+237 
-249 KIGVDVI
+249 
-256 QIDDGWQHGR
+256 
-266 TANSQKKANAGKKKV
+266 
-281 WSGYWDEDPD
+281 DPD
-291 FWKEDLERFP
+291 GVVGVVDCVKKLLGKVP
-301 DGLAFLVGR
+301 IMGICLGHQILGLACGARTGR
-310 AKEKGMRFGLWFGP
+310 LHFGHHGCNHPVKNLLTNTVEITSQNHNFAIMP
-324 DSSNEAANWQR
+324 DSLGDNLEITHVNLNDGTIEGVRHRTLPAFSVQYHPEAAPGPF
-335 DADCLLDYHRRLG
+335 DARYLFG
-348 IDYFK
+348 QFK
-353 MDSMRL
+353 EL
-359 LSQTAL
+359 
-365 QRNRM
+365 
-370 MFDRMLELSDGAMV
+370 ML
-384 FDLDCTAQVRP
+384 
-395 GFLGLLDIGP
+395 
-405 LFLENRYTKRACV
+405 NH
-418 TGDSKKAII
+418 
-427 RDVLKVV
+427 

>member
-6 YLALADGTVFNGVSC
+6 YLALADGTVFNGISC

-79 GLVVQ
+79 GLIVQ

-130 WLHADGTD
+130 WLHADGTE

-152 GLDGLDCAAE
+152 GLDGLDCAAQ

-208 TAEVIFN
+208 TAEAIFN
-215 LRPDGVLLSNTW
+215 LRPDGVLLSN
-227 GAGNRDSRIN
+227 GPGDPDGVVGVVDCVKK
-237 QAFLLKEIEAGA
+237 LLGKVPIMGICLGHQILGLACGA
-249 KIGVDVI
+249 KTGRLHF
-256 QIDDGWQHGR
+256 GHHGCNHPVKNLL
-266 TANSQKKANAGKKKV
+266 TNTVEITSQNHNFAI
-281 WSGYWDEDPD
+281 
-291 FWKEDLERFP
+291 
-301 DGLAFLVGR
+301 
-310 AKEKGMRFGLWFGP
+310 MP
-324 DSSNEAANWQR
+324 DSLGDNLEVTHVNLNDGTIEGVRHRTLPAFSVQYHPEAAPGPF
-335 DADCLLDYHRRLG
+335 DARYLFG
-348 IDYFK
+348 QFK
-353 MDSMRL
+353 EL
-359 LSQTAL
+359 
-365 QRNRM
+365 
-370 MFDRMLELSDGAMV
+370 ML
-384 FDLDCTAQVRP
+384 
-395 GFLGLLDIGP
+395 
-405 LFLENRYTKRACV
+405 NH
-418 TGDSKKAII
+418 
-427 RDVLKVV
+427 

>member
-79 GLVVQ
+79 GLIVQ

-130 WLHADGTD
+130 WLHADGTE

-152 GLDGLDCAAE
+152 GLDGLDCAAQ
-162 VAVAKPYNWSDKGD
+162 VAAAKPYNWSEKGV

-208 TAEVIFN
+208 TAEAIFK
-215 LRPDGVLLSNTW
+215 LRPNGVLLSN
-227 GAGNRDSRIN
+227 GPGDPDGVVGIVDCVKK
-237 QAFLLKEIEAGA
+237 LLGKVPIMGICLGHQILGLACGA
-249 KIGVDVI
+249 KTGRLHFGHHGCNHPVKNLLTNTVEITSQNHNFAIMPESLGDNLEITHVNLNDGTIEGVR
-256 QIDDGWQHGR
+256 HK
-266 TANSQKKANAGKKKV
+266 TL
-281 WSGYWDEDPD
+281 P
-291 FWKEDLERFP
+291 
-301 DGLAFLVGR
+301 AFSVQYH
-310 AKEKGMRFGLWFGP
+310 P
-324 DSSNEAANWQR
+324 EAAPGPF
-335 DADCLLDYHRRLG
+335 DARYLFG
-348 IDYFK
+348 QFK
-353 MDSMRL
+353 EL
-359 LSQTAL
+359 
-365 QRNRM
+365 
-370 MFDRMLELSDGAMV
+370 ML
-384 FDLDCTAQVRP
+384 
-395 GFLGLLDIGP
+395 
-405 LFLENRYTKRACV
+405 KH
-418 TGDSKKAII
+418 
-427 RDVLKVV
+427 

>member
-79 GLVVQ
+79 GLIVQ

-98 DDLLK
+98 DELLK

-208 TAEVIFN
+208 TAEAIFN
-215 LRPDGVLLSNTW
+215 LRPDGVLLSN
-227 GAGNRDSRIN
+227 GPGDPDGVVGVVDCVKK
-237 QAFLLKEIEAGA
+237 LLGKVPIMGICLGHQILGLACGA
-249 KIGVDVI
+249 KTGRLHFGHHGCNHPVKNLLTNTVEITSQNHNFAIMPESLGDNLEITHVNLNDGTIEGVR
-256 QIDDGWQHGR
+256 HR
-266 TANSQKKANAGKKKV
+266 TL
-281 WSGYWDEDPD
+281 P
-291 FWKEDLERFP
+291 
-301 DGLAFLVGR
+301 AFSVQYH
-310 AKEKGMRFGLWFGP
+310 P
-324 DSSNEAANWQR
+324 EAAPGPF
-335 DADCLLDYHRRLG
+335 DARYLFG
-348 IDYFK
+348 QFK
-353 MDSMRL
+353 EL
-359 LSQTAL
+359 
-365 QRNRM
+365 
-370 MFDRMLELSDGAMV
+370 ML
-384 FDLDCTAQVRP
+384 
-395 GFLGLLDIGP
+395 
-405 LFLENRYTKRACV
+405 NH
-418 TGDSKKAII
+418 
-427 RDVLKVV
+427 

>member
-79 GLVVQ
+79 GLIVQ

-130 WLHADGTD
+130 WLHADGTE

-208 TAEVIFN
+208 PAEAIFN
-215 LRPDGVLLSNTW
+215 LRPDGVLLSN
-227 GAGNRDSRIN
+227 GPGDPDGVIGVVDCVKK
-237 QAFLLKEIEAGA
+237 LLGKVPIMGICLGHQILGLACGA
-249 KIGVDVI
+249 KTGRLHF
-256 QIDDGWQHGR
+256 GHHGCNHPVKNLL
-266 TANSQKKANAGKKKV
+266 TNTVEITSQNHNFAI
-281 WSGYWDEDPD
+281 
-291 FWKEDLERFP
+291 
-301 DGLAFLVGR
+301 
-310 AKEKGMRFGLWFGP
+310 MP
-324 DSSNEAANWQR
+324 DSLGDNLEITHVNLNDGTIEGVRHRTLPAFSVQYHPEAAPGPF
-335 DADCLLDYHRRLG
+335 DARYLFG
-348 IDYFK
+348 QFK
-353 MDSMRL
+353 EL
-359 LSQTAL
+359 
-365 QRNRM
+365 
-370 MFDRMLELSDGAMV
+370 ML
-384 FDLDCTAQVRP
+384 
-395 GFLGLLDIGP
+395 
-405 LFLENRYTKRACV
+405 NH
-418 TGDSKKAII
+418 
-427 RDVLKVV
+427 